1 MLNQNLA
8 TGHRNKQTNG
18 GAIVGAGFHPS
29 KNPDRDL
36 NPNASKP
43 KIEHHQRPKRKHRL
57 TKVKAH
63 PGLEEPNIPSSECFP
78 PLFPELPP
86 EERVMAIQYVSHSNE
101 TERQARILRVQQSIE
116 SEKSNPP
123 AVLTKISHD
132 INKEKGHVFGYGA
145 SSSGTTQSAYKMLSV
160 IHNASSPTHH
170 QLPPVEKQLWKNIWR
185 LKTSPKI
192 QHFLKD

>member
-1 MLNQNLA
+1 MCPYSKQKLQKQPQKMLE
-8 TGHRNKQTNG
+8 K
-18 GAIVGAGFHPS
+18 I
-29 KNPDRDL
+29 
-36 NPNASKP
+36 PNAP
-43 KIEHHQRPKRKHRL
+43 TGVVPTLNRL
-57 TKVKAH
+57 DGP
-63 PGLEEPNIPSSECFP
+63 PGFP

-145 SSSGTTQSAYKMLSV
+145 SSSGTV
-160 IHNASSPTHH
+160 
-170 QLPPVEKQLWKNIWR
+170 VEKPFTHTKSAPTGDRIQL
-185 LKTSPKI
+185 TSEV
-192 QHFLKD
+192 LLW